1 MTSMWRTCGWVLLGS
16 ALILALSLGVRH
28 GFGLFL
34 SPMSAQ
40 FGWGREVFAFAIAL
54 QNLIWGLA
62 QPFTGALADRFGAA
76 KVVLIGGVLYAV
88 GLVCMGLSDSAVTL
102 SLSAG
107 LLIGIGLSGTSFS
120 VILGVVGRAVPP
132 EKRSMGM
139 GIASAAG
146 SFGQFAML
154 PGTLGL
160 IGWLG
165 WSAAL
170 LVLGLLVALI
180 VPLVSMLKDK
190 PLPVLGHEQTLSEAL
205 REACSHPGFWLLAFG
220 FFVCGFQV
228 VFIGVHLPAYLV
240 DQHLPASV
248 GTTVLALIG
257 LFNIF
262 GTYTAGWLG
271 GRMSKPRLL
280 TGLYLLRAVVIGLF
294 LWLPVTTTSAYVFGM
309 AMGFLWLSTVPL
321 TNGTVATLFGVRKSV
336 HARWHRVPVPS
347 AGSFLGGW
355 LGGVVYDRTGSYDL
369 IWHVAI
375 LLSLLAAALNWPVR
389 ERPVARLQASWSAV
403 MSRPGS
409 RIALGALG
417 AALLALVWWGWHRSA
432 WR

>member
-1 MTSMWRTCGWVLLGS
+1 MTAVWRNSGWVLLGS

-34 SPMSAQ
+34 PPMSAQ

-76 KVVLIGGVLYAV
+76 KVVIVGGVLYAV
-88 GLVCMGLSDSAVTL
+88 GLLLMGLSDSPLSL

-120 VILGVVGRAVPP
+120 VILGVVGRALPP
-132 EKRSMGM
+132 EQRSMGM

-180 VPLVSMLKDK
+180 VPLVSMLKDR
-190 PLPVLGHEQTLSEAL
+190 PLPKLGGEQSLKEAL
-205 REACSHPGFWLLAFG
+205 REACTHSGFWLLAFG

-228 VFIGVHLPAYLV
+228 VFIGIHLPAYLV
-240 DQHLPASV
+240 DQHLPATV

-280 TGLYLLRAVVIGLF
+280 TGLYLARAVVIVLF
-294 LWLPVTTTSAYVFGM
+294 LWAPVTQFSAYLFGM

-321 TNGTVATLFGVRKSV
+321 TNGTVATLFGVRNLSMLGGIV
-336 HARWHRVPVPS
+336 FLFHQI
-347 AGSFLGGW
+347 GSFLGGW
-355 LGGVVYDRTGSYDL
+355 LGGYLYDHTGSYDAV
-369 IWHVAI
+369 WYVA
-375 LLSLLAAALNWPVR
+375 
-389 ERPVARLQASWSAV
+389 
-403 MSRPGS
+403 
-409 RIALGALG
+409 IALGIFAG
-417 AALLALVWWGWHRSA
+417 LVNLPVKETPVQRNTA
-432 WR
+432 MA

>member
-1 MTSMWRTCGWVLLGS
+1 MTTMWRTCGWVLLGS

-76 KVVLIGGVLYAV
+76 KVVLIGGVLYAL
-88 GLVCMGLSDSAVTL
+88 GLVCMGLADSPLSL

-107 LLIGIGLSGTSFS
+107 LLIGIGLSGTSFP
-120 VILGVVGRAVPP
+120 VILGVVGRAVPAD
-132 EKRSMGM
+132 KRSMGM

-170 LVLGLLVALI
+170 LVMGLLVAMI

-205 REACSHPGFWLLAFG
+205 REACSHSGFWLLAFG

-280 TGLYLLRAVVIGLF
+280 TALYLLRAVVIVLF
-294 LWLPVTTTSAYVFGM
+294 LWLPVTTTTAYLFGM

-321 TNGTVATLFGVRKSV
+321 TNGTVATLFGVRNLSMLGGIV
-336 HARWHRVPVPS
+336 FLFHQL
-347 AGSFLGGW
+347 GSFLGGW
-355 LGGVVYDRTGSYDL
+355 LGGVVYDRTGSYEL
-369 IWHVAI
+369 IWQVAVV
-375 LLSLLAAALNWPVR
+375 LSLLAAALNWPVR
-389 ERPVARLQASWSAV
+389 ERPVARLQAAASA
-403 MSRPGS
+403 
-409 RIALGALG
+409 A
-417 AALLALVWWGWHRSA
+417 
-432 WR
+432 

>member
-1 MTSMWRTCGWVLLGS
+1 MTTVWRNSGWVLLGS

-34 SPMSAQ
+34 PPMSAQ

-76 KVVLIGGVLYAV
+76 RVVIVGGVLYAV
-88 GLVCMGLSDSAVTL
+88 GLVMMGMSDSPLSL

-120 VILGVVGRAVPP
+120 VILGVVGRALPP

-165 WSAAL
+165 WSTAL

-180 VPLVSMLKDK
+180 VPLVSMLKDR
-190 PLPVLGHEQTLSEAL
+190 PMPALGGEQTLKQAL
-205 REACSHPGFWLLAFG
+205 HEACSHSGFWLLAFG

-228 VFIGVHLPAYLV
+228 VFIGIHLPAYLV
-240 DQHLPASV
+240 DQHLPATV
-248 GTTVLALIG
+248 GTSVLALIG

-280 TGLYLLRAVVIGLF
+280 TGLYLARAVVIVLF
-294 LWLPVTTTSAYVFGM
+294 LRAPVTQFSAYLFGM

-321 TNGTVATLFGVRKSV
+321 TNGTVATLFGVRNLSMLGGIV
-336 HARWHRVPVPS
+336 FLFHQLGA
-347 AGSFLGGW
+347 FLGGW
-355 LGGVVYDRTGSYDL
+355 LGGVVYDQTGSYDL
-369 IWHVAI
+369 IWQVSI
-375 LLSLLAAALNWPVR
+375 VLSLLAAALNLPVR
-389 ERPVARLQASWSAV
+389 ERPVARLQLQERGV
-403 MSRPGS
+403 
-409 RIALGALG
+409 
-417 AALLALVWWGWHRSA
+417 
-432 WR
+432 

>member
-1 MTSMWRTCGWVLLGS
+1 MTSVWRTSGWVLLGS

-34 SPMSAQ
+34 PPMSAQ

-76 KVVLIGGVLYAV
+76 KVVIVGGALYAV
-88 GLVCMGLSDSAVTL
+88 GLVLMGMSDSLLTL

-120 VILGVVGRAVPP
+120 VILGVVGRALPP

-165 WSAAL
+165 WSSAL
-170 LVLGLLVALI
+170 LVLGLLVAMI
-180 VPLVSMLKDK
+180 VPLVSMLKDR
-190 PLPVLGHEQTLSEAL
+190 PMPSLGGEQTLKEAL
-205 REACSHPGFWLLAFG
+205 REACTHSGFWLLAFG

-228 VFIGVHLPAYLV
+228 VFIGIHLPAYLV
-240 DQHLPASV
+240 DQHLPATV

-280 TGLYLLRAVVIGLF
+280 TALYLARAVVIVVF
-294 LWLPVTTTSAYVFGM
+294 LWAPLSQFSAYLFGM

-321 TNGTVATLFGVRKSV
+321 TNGTVATMFGVRNLSMLGGIV
-336 HARWHRVPVPS
+336 FLFHQLGA
-347 AGSFLGGW
+347 FLGGW
-355 LGGVVYDRTGSYDL
+355 LGGVVYDQTGSYEL
-369 IWHVAI
+369 IWQGSIV
-375 LLSLLAAALNWPVR
+375 LSLLAAALNWPVR
-389 ERPVARLQASWSAV
+389 ERPVARLQAQ
-403 MSRPGS
+403 GS
-409 RIALGALG
+409 MA
-417 AALLALVWWGWHRSA
+417 
-432 WR
+432 

>member
-1 MTSMWRTCGWVLLGS
+1 MTSVWRTSGWILLGS
-16 ALILALSLGVRH
+16 ALILALSLGTRH

-34 SPMSAQ
+34 PPMSAQ

-76 KVVLIGGVLYAV
+76 KVVFVGGILYAV
-88 GLVCMGLSDSAVTL
+88 GLALMSMADSPATL

-107 LLIGIGLSGTSFS
+107 LLIGIGLSGTTFS
-120 VILGVVGRAVPP
+120 IILGVVGRALPP

-139 GIASAAG
+139 GLASAAG

-165 WSAAL
+165 WSMAL
-170 LVLGLLVALI
+170 VALGLLVAFIL
-180 VPLVSMLKDK
+180 PLVAMLKDK
-190 PLPVLGHEQTLSEAL
+190 PVPVAVGEQTLREAL
-205 REACSHPGFWLLAFG
+205 HEACTHSGFWLLAFG

-240 DQHLPASV
+240 DQHLPATV

-257 LFNIF
+257 LFNVF
-262 GTYTAGWLG
+262 GTYIAGWLG

-280 TGLYLLRAVVIGLF
+280 TGLYLLRAVVIVGF
-294 LWLPVTTTSAYVFGM
+294 LWMPLTQTTAYLFGIS
-309 AMGFLWLSTVPL
+309 MGLLWLSTVPL
-321 TNGTVATLFGVRKSV
+321 TNSTVATLFGVRNLSMLGGIV
-336 HARWHRVPVPS
+336 FLFHQLGA
-347 AGSFLGGW
+347 FLGGW
-355 LGGVVYDRTGSYDL
+355 LGGVVYDHTGSYDM
-369 IWHVAI
+369 IWHVSIA
-375 LLSLLAAALNWPVR
+375 LSLMAAALNWPVR
-389 ERPVARLQASWSAV
+389 ERPVARQQV
-403 MSRPGS
+403 QPV
-409 RIALGALG
+409 AL
-417 AALLALVWWGWHRSA
+417 
-432 WR
+432 

>member
-1 MTSMWRTCGWVLLGS
+1 MTSVWRNSGWVLLGS

-34 SPMSAQ
+34 PPMSAQ
-40 FGWGREVFAFAIAL
+40 FDWGREVFAFAIAL

-76 KVVLIGGVLYAV
+76 KVVIVGGVLYAV
-88 GLVCMGLSDSAVTL
+88 GLLLMGLSDSPLSL

-120 VILGVVGRAVPP
+120 VILGVVGRALPA

-165 WSAAL
+165 WSTAL

-180 VPLVSMLKDK
+180 VPLVSMLKDR
-190 PLPVLGHEQTLSEAL
+190 PLPSLGADQTLKEAL
-205 REACSHPGFWLLAFG
+205 HEACSHSGFWLLAFG

-228 VFIGVHLPAYLV
+228 VFIGIHLPAYLV
-240 DQHLPASV
+240 DQHLPATV

-280 TGLYLLRAVVIGLF
+280 TGLYLARAVVIVVF
-294 LWLPVTTTSAYVFGM
+294 LWAPVTQFSAYLFGM

-321 TNGTVATLFGVRKSV
+321 TNGTVATMFGVRNLSMLGGIV
-336 HARWHRVPVPS
+336 FLFHQLGA
-347 AGSFLGGW
+347 FLGGW
-355 LGGVVYDRTGSYDL
+355 LGGVVYDQTGSYDL
-369 IWHVAI
+369 IWQVSI

-389 ERPVARLQASWSAV
+389 ERPVARLQAQ
-403 MSRPGS
+403 GS
-409 RIALGALG
+409 LG
-417 AALLALVWWGWHRSA
+417 
-432 WR
+432 

>member
-1 MTSMWRTCGWVLLGS
+1 MWRNSGWVLLGS

-54 QNLIWGLA
+54 QNLMWGLA

-76 KVVLIGGVLYAV
+76 RVVIVGGVLYAV
-88 GLVCMGLSDSAVTL
+88 GLVMMGMSDSPLSL

-107 LLIGIGLSGTSFS
+107 LLIGVGLSGTSFS
-120 VILGVVGRAVPP
+120 VILGVVGRALPP
-132 EKRSMGM
+132 EKRSLGM

-165 WSAAL
+165 WSSAL

-180 VPLVSMLKDK
+180 VPLVSMLKDR
-190 PLPVLGHEQTLSEAL
+190 PMPALGGEQTLKQAL
-205 REACSHPGFWLLAFG
+205 QEACNHSGFWLLAFG

-228 VFIGVHLPAYLV
+228 VFIGIHLPAYLV
-240 DQHLPASV
+240 DQHLPATV

-280 TGLYLLRAVVIGLF
+280 TGLYLARAVVIALF
-294 LWLPVTTTSAYVFGM
+294 LWAPVTTFSAYVFGM

-321 TNGTVATLFGVRKSV
+321 TNGTVATLFGVRNLSMLGGIV
-336 HARWHRVPVPS
+336 FLFHQLGA
-347 AGSFLGGW
+347 FLGGW
-355 LGGVVYDRTGSYDL
+355 LGGVVYDKTGSYDL
-369 IWHVAI
+369 IWHVSI
-375 LLSLLAAALNWPVR
+375 GLSLLAAALNVPVR
-389 ERPVARLQASWSAV
+389 ERPVARLQ
-403 MSRPGS
+403 
-409 RIALGALG
+409 LQEGAL
-417 AALLALVWWGWHRSA
+417 
-432 WR
+432 

>member
-1 MTSMWRTCGWVLLGS
+1 MTSVWRTSGWILFGS
-16 ALILALSLGVRH
+16 ALILALSLGTRH

-34 SPMSAQ
+34 PPMSAQ
-40 FGWGREVFAFAIAL
+40 FGWGREVFAFAIAF

-62 QPFTGALADRFGAA
+62 QPFAGALADRFGAA
-76 KVVLIGGVLYAV
+76 KVVFVGGVLYAA
-88 GLVCMGLSDSAVTL
+88 GLMCMSLADSPLSL

-120 VILGVVGRAVPP
+120 VILGVVGRALPA

-165 WSAAL
+165 WSMAL
-170 LVLGLLVALI
+170 LALGLLVALI
-180 VPLVSMLKDK
+180 LPLVAMLKDT
-190 PLPVLGHEQTLSEAL
+190 PLPMVEGQQTL
-205 REACSHPGFWLLAFG
+205 REALHEACTHSGFWLLAFG

-228 VFIGVHLPAYLV
+228 VFIGIHLPAYLV
-240 DQHLPASV
+240 DQHLPAKV

-262 GTYTAGWLG
+262 GTYIAGWLG

-280 TGLYLLRAVVIGLF
+280 TALYLLRAVVIALF
-294 LWLPVTTTSAYVFGM
+294 LWIPLTETTAYLFGVT
-309 AMGFLWLSTVPL
+309 MGLLWLSTVPL
-321 TNGTVATLFGVRKSV
+321 TNGTVATLFGVRNLSMLGGIV
-336 HARWHRVPVPS
+336 FLFHQLGA
-347 AGSFLGGW
+347 FLGGW
-355 LGGVVYDRTGSYDL
+355 LGGVVYDRTGNYDL
-369 IWHVAI
+369 IWQVSI
-375 LLSLLAAALNWPVR
+375 LLSLMAAALNWPVR
-389 ERPVARLQASWSAV
+389 ERPVARLQVAQ
-403 MSRPGS
+403 
-409 RIALGALG
+409 GAL
-417 AALLALVWWGWHRSA
+417 
-432 WR
+432 

>member
-1 MTSMWRTCGWVLLGS
+1 MTSVWRTSGWILLGS

-40 FGWGREVFAFAIAL
+40 FGWGREVFAFAIAF

-62 QPFTGALADRFGAA
+62 QPFAGALADRFGAA
-76 KVVLIGGVLYAV
+76 KVVFVGGIFYAL
-88 GLVCMGLSDSAVTL
+88 GLACMGMADSPLSL

-107 LLIGIGLSGTSFS
+107 VLIGIGLSGTSFS
-120 VILGVVGRAVPP
+120 VILGVVGRALPP

-154 PGTLGL
+154 PGSLGL

-165 WSAAL
+165 WSGAL
-170 LVLGLLVALI
+170 LVLSVLVAMIL
-180 VPLVSMLKDK
+180 PLVAMIKDVPT
-190 PLPVLGHEQTLSEAL
+190 PLTGGEQTLREAL
-205 REACSHPGFWLLAFG
+205 HEACTHSGFWLLALG

-240 DQHLPASV
+240 DQHLPAKV

-280 TGLYLLRAVVIGLF
+280 TGLYLIRAVVIALF
-294 LWLPVTTTSAYVFGM
+294 LWIPLSETTAYLFGVS
-309 AMGFLWLSTVPL
+309 MGLLWLSTVPL
-321 TNGTVATLFGVRKSV
+321 TNGTVATLFGVRNLSMLGGIV
-336 HARWHRVPVPS
+336 FLFHQLGA
-347 AGSFLGGW
+347 FLGGW
-355 LGGVVYDRTGSYDL
+355 LGGVVYDRTGNYDL
-369 IWHVAI
+369 IWQVSI

-389 ERPVARLQASWSAV
+389 EQPVARLQV
-403 MSRPGS
+403 QGVV
-409 RIALGALG
+409 L
-417 AALLALVWWGWHRSA
+417 
-432 WR
+432 

>member
-1 MTSMWRTCGWVLLGS
+1 MWRTSSWVLLGS
-16 ALILALSLGVRH
+16 ALILALSLGIRH

-34 SPMSAQ
+34 PPMSAQ

-88 GLVCMGLSDSAVTL
+88 GLVCMGMADSPLSL

-120 VILGVVGRAVPP
+120 VILGVVGRALPP

-139 GIASAAG
+139 GLASAAG

-170 LVLGLLVALI
+170 LVLGVLVALI

-190 PLPVLGHEQTLSEAL
+190 PLPVHGHEQSLMEAL
-205 REACSHPGFWLLAFG
+205 REACSHSGFWLLAFG

-240 DQHLPASV
+240 DQHLPATV

-271 GRMSKPRLL
+271 GRISKPRLL
-280 TGLYLLRAVVIGLF
+280 TGLYLLRAVVIVLF
-294 LWLPVTTTSAYVFGM
+294 LWVPVTQASAYLFGM

-321 TNGTVATLFGVRKSV
+321 TNGTVATLFGVRNLSMLGGIV
-336 HARWHRVPVPS
+336 FLFHQL
-347 AGSFLGGW
+347 GSFLGGW

-369 IWHVAI
+369 IWQIAI
-375 LLSLLAAALNWPVR
+375 LLSVLAAALNWPVR
-389 ERPVARLQASWSAV
+389 ERAVARLQAS
-403 MSRPGS
+403 
-409 RIALGALG
+409 
-417 AALLALVWWGWHRSA
+417 AA
-432 WR
+432 

>member
-76 KVVLIGGVLYAV
+76 KVVLIGGVLYAL
-88 GLVCMGLSDSAVTL
+88 GLVCMGLSDSPMTL

-120 VILGVVGRAVPP
+120 VILGVVGRAVPA

-170 LVLGLLVALI
+170 LVLGLLVAMI

-190 PLPVLGHEQTLSEAL
+190 PLPVLGHEQSLSEAL
-205 REACSHPGFWLLAFG
+205 REACSHSGFWLLAFG

-240 DQHLPASV
+240 DQHLPATV

-280 TGLYLLRAVVIGLF
+280 TGLYLLRAVVIVLF
-294 LWLPVTTTSAYVFGM
+294 LWLPVTTTSAYLFGM

-321 TNGTVATLFGVRKSV
+321 TNGTVATLFGVRNLSMLGGIV
-336 HARWHRVPVPS
+336 FLFHQL
-347 AGSFLGGW
+347 GSFLGGW

-369 IWHVAI
+369 IWQVAI

-389 ERPVARLQASWSAV
+389 ECPVARLQASASA
-403 MSRPGS
+403 
-409 RIALGALG
+409 A
-417 AALLALVWWGWHRSA
+417 
-432 WR
+432 